1 MKRYAVTPYSLAQ
14 MQKRSEPIE
23 NMIQVLMEHLDGYA
37 EASQKVCNLGNLLH
51 YFAFDV
57 RKLYCLCR
65 IASVANNVQVLG
77 EVAFSR
83 SFGFLEHETDIEGSI
98 KNIDDVQWYDGIVG
112 QIPEYDILFRNNP
125 LRPYLPF
132 WKPNPTT
139 MTRIAVEELNKR
151 KLPDGGYESSGID
164 LLAEL
169 LRAHDANSEKF
180 SVNDVFSIAHGAV

>member
-14 MQKRSEPIE
+14 MQKRSGPIE
-23 NMIQVLMEHLDGYA
+23 AEIMHLMSKLSNYSGSMKA
-37 EASQKVCNLGNLLH
+37 PKLCNLGNLLH

-57 RKLYCLCR
+57 
-65 IASVANNVQVLG
+65 LG
-77 EVAFSR
+77 QVAFSQ
-83 SFGFLEHETDIEGSI
+83 SFGFLEQEVDIEGSI

-112 QIPEYDILFRNNP
+112 QIPEFDILLRNNP

-132 WKPNPTT
+132 WKPEPTT
-139 MTRIAVEELNKR
+139 MTKIAVQELEKR
-151 KLPDGGYESSGID
+151 KQPDGTYDSSGID

-169 LRAHDANSEKF
+169 LRAHEGNKEKF

>member
-14 MQKRSEPIE
+14 MQKRSGPIE
-23 NMIQVLMEHLDGYA
+23 ATIMTLMENLERYA
-37 EASQKVCNLGNLLH
+37 GSKKEGKGRVCNLGNLLH

-57 RKLYCLCR
+57 
-65 IASVANNVQVLG
+65 LG

-83 SFGFLEHETDIEGSI
+83 RFGFLEQEVDVEGSI
-98 KNIDDVQWYDGIVG
+98 ANIDDVQWYDGIIG
-112 QIPEYDILFRNNP
+112 QIPEFDILLRNNP

-132 WKPNPTT
+132 WKPEPTT
-139 MTRIAVEELNKR
+139 MTRIAVEELEKR
-151 KLPDGGYESSGID
+151 KNADGTFDSSGID

-169 LRAHDANSEKF
+169 LRAHEGNKEKF